1 MGKSTREAY
10 GEALAL
16 LGKENDKIVVM
27 DADLAGATKTGT
39 FKKAFP
45 DRFYDFGIAEADMIC
60 AAAGFAFTGYVPFA
74 STFAMLL

>member
-39 FKKAFP
+39 
-45 DRFYDFGIAEADMIC
+45 
-60 AAAGFAFTGYVPFA
+60 
-74 STFAMLL
+74 